1 MTKGRDVTDLKDD
14 EEPEGLDSSSE
25 PSSEDAGEDSAEEK
39 SAEDKSTGKAGT
51 SGKGKSTATR
61 AKIANKKARSRGGL
75 GLFLREVIAELR
87 KVVRPT
93 RQELWT
99 YTTVVIVFVLV
110 IMVLVSA
117 LDFGIAKLLGWAFG
131 GA

>member
-1 MTKGRDVTDLKDD
+1 MTDLKDD
-14 EEPEGLDSSSE
+14 EEPEGIDSSSE
-25 PSSEDAGEDSAEEK
+25 PSNEATEDDEKPAAKTSE
-39 SAEDKSTGKAGT
+39 
-51 SGKGKSTATR
+51 SGKGKATATR
-61 AKIANKKARSRGGL
+61 AKTAKKTRSRGGL

-117 LDFGIAKLLGWAFG
+117 LDFGIAKLIGWAFG

>member
-51 SGKGKSTATR
+51 SGKGKSTA
-61 AKIANKKARSRGGL
+61 SRGGL

-117 LDFGIAKLLGWAFG
+117 LDFGIAKLIGWAFG

>member
-1 MTKGRDVTDLKDD
+1 MTDLKDD
-14 EEPEGLDSSSE
+14 EEPEGVDSSSE
-25 PSSEDAGEDSAEEK
+25 PSEATEDDEKPTAKTGE
-39 SAEDKSTGKAGT
+39 
-51 SGKGKSTATR
+51 SGKGKATATR
-61 AKIANKKARSRGGL
+61 AKAAKNTTRSRRGL

-99 YTTVVIVFVLV
+99 YTTVVIVFVLI

-117 LDFGIAKLLGWAFG
+117 LDFGIAKLIGWAFG